1 MEKKK
6 FLHFWNYTAVNKL
19 WQIFFFFPLM
29 VEQSIPLSRS
39 HVMHE
44 LCALMSLMF
53 ANGYHHVK
61 ATRTSDCR

>member
-1 MEKKK
+1 LELHGGEQIMAN
-6 FLHFWNYTAVNKL
+6 FL
-19 WQIFFFFPLM
+19 FFPLM